1 MSDNQKLPYV
11 QINEENIPQFEIG
24 WTNYSV
30 MPDLATIKP
39 HRHDYQTIMWIK
51 SGTGQH
57 LIDGQAIQLIPN
69 TFCMIAKGQV
79 HQFIDVD
86 THFALTSVLF
96 NDAFLPE
103 TTFGQLWSYRATLFN
118 YPSAYNQ
125 TLSVPEDEIAE
136 VESTLQLMKTERNRT
151 KSYRQDNSLRLLL
164 QFLLL
169 RIARLQ
175 QEDICEFSNVDA
187 TGYDLY
193 QKFVTLLENQFLEQN
208 SVEYYADAINL
219 SVSNLSNL
227 TKRILGKSAKQVIL
241 DRINLEAQRLLQ
253 FSDLSVKEIAFALGY
268 NDPYQ
273 FSHAFKNYNH
283 SSPSEYRKKIKKI
296 T

>member
-1 MSDNQKLPYV
+1 MSDNQKLPYI
-11 QINEENIPQFEIG
+11 QLHEPNIPQFEIS

-30 MPDLATIKP
+30 MPDLKTITP
-39 HRHDYQTIMWIK
+39 HRHNYQTIIWTK

-57 LIDGQAIQLIPN
+57 LIDGQVIQLIPN

-86 THFALTSVLF
+86 THFALTSIRF

-103 TTFGQLWSYRATLFN
+103 RTFGQTWSYRATLFN
-118 YPSAYNQ
+118 NPSTHNQ
-125 TLSVPEDEIAE
+125 TLPVPTDEIVE
-136 VESTLQLMKTERNRT
+136 VESLLQLMEAEYHRTE
-151 KSYRQDNSLRLLL
+151 SFRQDDGLRFLL
-164 QFLLL
+164 QFFLL

-175 QEDICEFSNVDA
+175 QRSACELSNVNVGD
-187 TGYDLY
+187 YDLY
-193 QKFVTLLENQFLEQN
+193 QNFVTLLENQFHEQH

-241 DRINLEAQRLLQ
+241 DRINLEAKRLLQ
-253 FSDLSVKEIAFALGY
+253 FSARSVKEIAFALGY
-268 NDPYQ
+268 GSPYQ

-283 SSPSEYRKKIKKI
+283 SAPSEYRKQSRK
-296 T
+296 